1 MYKSINVR
9 VQLVDK
15 AFHNSSSQPGS
26 WSKDRREQHC
36 IIVGRDEMVVGHLGY
51 QPSGWADI
59 ININL
64 EILQSQ
70 LSFRLQYP
78 KITSD
83 SFHTMYVCIINV
95 RSLCYGPSFNL
106 LSNKK
111 SMPNAWV

>member
-1 MYKSINVR
+1 M
-9 VQLVDK
+9 DK